1 MDTRFETFEKTVEQI
16 VYSFY
21 RYEINN
27 GMRQLELFI
36 TQISEL
42 LIEYRVEGT
51 PLDEINQLLQL
62 ILVSVESKDFLI
74 VADLLKYELLGRVLL
89 VSGSVGLGE

>member
-1 MDTRFETFEKTVEQI
+1 MDTRFETFERTVEQI

-51 PLDEINQLLQL
+51 RLDEINQLLQL
-62 ILVSVESKDFLI
+62 ILVSVENKDFLI